1 MKNKLSNIIC
11 IFCFLIF
18 PISVFSQTAKITG
31 KIIDSNTGEAVFG
44 ATVVVRAEKKVTKTD
59 FDGKYSLE
67 LPAGTHTV
75 EFQMFGY
82 DPQKKTV
89 TLAAGTTQSINI
101 TFGAKTLETVE
112 VTERALNN
120 TEASLLALQKKSS
133 SVSDGISQE
142 AIKKSPDSSAGEVVK
157 RVTGITLISGKY
169 VFVRGLGER
178 YSNTVLNNSVLPSTE
193 PDKRVVPMDIFPANL
208 LKNVRIIKTF
218 VPEEPGEFSGGLVKV
233 ETQEYPD
240 QFTASFGVGIGRNY
254 QTTGNKFLTFEAGEK
269 VLGLPTG
276 RPASKDKVPGLVDG
290 LSQEGRF
297 PFEPGTRF
305 GGIPPQVVSLGS
317 VTFPSKWTE
326 EQIQAPYDKNINF
339 SIGNTFQTTQSGQRL
354 GVMFGTTHNNQFRF
368 REEKTVRYVPGNPIT
383 RDFTKTTYLG
393 RIQSQDTKVYNEEV
407 LFGNNLNLAYEFTK
421 GQQIYWKNLYTT
433 SSDKQVR
440 DADGKDYLLNLT
452 DFKAIS
458 TIFTSRQLFNT
469 TIGGDHALNVI
480 SEGRPWKLEW
490 QYNYANAKRDEPN
503 LQTQAWRRP
512 IETLINFTR
521 LGNNPDGTRFYSTA
535 EDNVRSPSLKL
546 EIPFNQ
552 WDGLKSTLKLGILS
566 MQREKNF
573 LFREFGYK
581 VGFANNPTIDN
592 ANVGIATLY
601 PVPGEITYNP
611 LFTFSGAKIFSER
624 QVEPNA
630 YNAIQKLK
638 ASFVQVDMPLVNKFR
653 FVGGLRYEDSYQ
665 KVKTYVTKD
674 SYNITNLDFGCD
686 FTGKSEFERV
696 LSINANLCNAT
707 NNGIG
712 ELRTQDK
719 LPSANFIWE
728 VQEDMNL
735 RFAYSETITRPDL
748 RELSSFGFS
757 PYYGADRLFGNSDLR
772 RTYIHNYDFRW
783 EWYLKGAEYVGV
795 GVFNKQLS
803 NPIELIGQPVA
814 GSINARF
821 TYTNAESAV
830 IRGLEFDFRRELFN
844 IFRVETNFF
853 FIKSRVDVL
862 DYKQQVAIRAGLL
875 DRNDRAF
882 AYDPTNISRPLQ
894 GQSEFVFNL
903 KWNWY
908 LTKAKNATLGLY
920 YNFFGDRIFA
930 VGANGTPDAIEKG
943 VGLTDLVFQYNH
955 LEKYDFK
962 FAARN
967 ILNTRFRIYQK
978 NELLGQDEL
987 FLSYREGVSFSFS
1000 AGMKL

>member
-1 MKNKLSNIIC
+1 
-11 IFCFLIF
+11 
-18 PISVFSQTAKITG
+18 
-31 KIIDSNTGEAVFG
+31 
-44 ATVVVRAEKKVTKTD
+44 
-59 FDGKYSLE
+59 
-67 LPAGTHTV
+67 
-75 EFQMFGY
+75 
-82 DPQKKTV
+82 
-89 TLAAGTTQSINI
+89 
-101 TFGAKTLETVE
+101 
-112 VTERALNN
+112 
-120 TEASLLALQKKSS
+120 
-133 SVSDGISQE
+133 
-142 AIKKSPDSSAGEVVK
+142 
-157 RVTGITLISGKY
+157 
-169 VFVRGLGER
+169 
-178 YSNTVLNNSVLPSTE
+178 
-193 PDKRVVPMDIFPANL
+193 
-208 LKNVRIIKTF
+208 
-218 VPEEPGEFSGGLVKV
+218 
-233 ETQEYPD
+233 
-240 QFTASFGVGIGRNY
+240 
-254 QTTGNKFLTFEAGEK
+254 
-269 VLGLPTG
+269 
-276 RPASKDKVPGLVDG
+276 
-290 LSQEGRF
+290 
-297 PFEPGTRF
+297 
-305 GGIPPQVVSLGS
+305 
-317 VTFPSKWTE
+317 
-326 EQIQAPYDKNINF
+326 
-339 SIGNTFQTTQSGQRL
+339 
-354 GVMFGTTHNNQFRF
+354 
-368 REEKTVRYVPGNPIT
+368 
-383 RDFTKTTYLG
+383 
-393 RIQSQDTKVYNEEV
+393 
-407 LFGNNLNLAYEFTK
+407 
-421 GQQIYWKNLYTT
+421 
-433 SSDKQVR
+433 
-440 DADGKDYLLNLT
+440 
-452 DFKAIS
+452 
-458 TIFTSRQLFNT
+458 LFNT

-512 IETLINFTR
+512 IDTLINFTR

-783 EWYLKGAEYVGV
+783 EWYLKGADYVGV

-903 KWNWY
+903 KWDWY

-943 VGLTDLVFQYNH
+943 VGLTDLVFQYKH

-962 FAARN
+962 FAAKN